1 MRQIR
6 KSTFE
11 TNSSSAHSLVIL
23 KEDLLSKA
31 LEDAQ
36 ENLFYTDEEIAK
48 DMKWACGYMSWE
60 FSRFPFRVLTDFWEK
75 FAYAYANG
83 FSQAELNAIVEE
95 LSPSCDKV
103 EYKDAYVDE
112 KILQSFLDSQK
123 ITLKEFLSSR
133 KYIVICDG
141 DEYFVWNQ
149 LKNSGVID
157 TDAILYETGSGWEE
171 V

>member
-6 KSTFE
+6 KGAFE

-36 ENLFYTDEEIAK
+36 ENLFYTDEEIAN
-48 DMKWACGYMSWE
+48 DMEWACRYMSWE

-95 LSPSCDKV
+95 LSPSCNK
-103 EYKDAYVDE
+103 ERRSS
-112 KILQSFLDSQK
+112 LR
-123 ITLKEFLSSR
+123 ITKE
-133 KYIVICDG
+133 
-141 DEYFVWNQ
+141 
-149 LKNSGVID
+149 
-157 TDAILYETGSGWEE
+157 
-171 V
+171 